1 MKFQYQDIT
10 FRKKALVLID
20 QAENII
26 DEYQAQGYDLTLRQ
40 LYYKFV
46 ARDLFP
52 EDRRWSLVK
61 GKWVKDPKGTKNAP
75 PNYKWLGGYVNDGRL
90 GGLLDWEFI
99 VDRIRKLEEKSHW
112 SSPSHI
118 IQSCAEYYGIDTRYD
133 QDHYVEVW
141 VEKDA
146 LSGVIKQACG
156 PLDVSWFACKG
167 YFSQPAMWRAGRR
180 IKKIHNEHRI
190 ILHLGDHDPSGI
202 DMTRDIQDRLT
213 MFEADVTVKR
223 IALNMDQIEEL
234 NPPSD
239 PAKVTDSRYD
249 DYRDKYGD
257 ESWELDAL
265 EPKYLVDLITDNIAV
280 YTNDDRRNRLVNRQ
294 QKQRDQLLAVS
305 NNWDDIVD
313 EYADEE

>member
-1 MKFQYQDIT
+1 MKIQYENIT
-10 FRKKALVLID
+10 FREKAMLLIS
-20 QAENII
+20 QAEDIL
-26 DEYQAQGYDLTLRQ
+26 DEYQAQGFDLTLRQ
-40 LYYKFV
+40 LYYQFV

-52 EDRRWSLVK
+52 EDRRWSWVK
-61 GKWVKDPKGTKNAP
+61 GKWVKDPNGTKNAP

-90 GGLLDWEFI
+90 GGLLHWDTI
-99 VDRIRKLEEKSHW
+99 VDRTRKHEENSHW

-133 QDHYVEVW
+133 QDYYVEVW

-146 LSGVIKQACG
+146 LSAVIRQACE

-167 YFSQPAMWRAGRR
+167 YVSQSAMWRAARR
-180 IKKIHNEHRI
+180 IKKVRNEHHI

-223 IALNMDQIEEL
+223 IALNMDQIEKL
-234 NPPSD
+234 KPPSD
-239 PAKVTDSRYD
+239 PAKVTDSRYE
-249 DYRDKYGD
+249 DYRDKYGE

-280 YTNDDRRNRLVNRQ
+280 YTDDKRRNRLVKRQ
-294 QKQRDQLLAVS
+294 QEQRDQLLAVS
-305 NNWDDIVD
+305 NNWDDIVE
-313 EYADEE
+313 EYAG